1 MKKDVFKILFIV
13 IVILGFLLRVIGLN
27 KYPPAVSWDEISH
40 GYNAYSILRTGR
52 DEWGVLFPLS
62 NFRAYGDYPLV
73 LNMYFMIPTIF
84 IMGLNEIS
92 IRLPGAI
99 LGTLTIVA
107 AYFLVYGLTKSKKI
121 SLLTSFLVAFEP
133 WNWFL
138 NRFAAQ
144 TNLSIF
150 FLTASAAAFFNREK
164 NKFLLPLS
172 ALFLGLTLFSYHTTR
187 IISPLILLAA
197 IYIYRKNMG
206 LYWNKNVWTKRLTLF
221 FILLFFL
228 PLPFVLADPASRA
241 RSSEVF
247 LLNEGAVNRII
258 EKRLTS
264 TYPKLITRLLYNR
277 PVYFIIEATKNHIE
291 YYTPKFLFFK
301 GGTHYQFSLPGKGL
315 LFPVNLLFF
324 YIGIYLTIRKALN
337 KDKNYQFILLWFL
350 LAPLSGSITKEHYA
364 VMRATPM
371 IPLVQLFSA
380 IGVIS
385 FLKYIKNKWNMK
397 FVYLVVAIYTAIALL
412 NFEDYSL
419 EYFGTYTRNYSQ
431 DRQYGYRQVV
441 SNIKEKYNNYNKIIV
456 TKRYGEPH
464 EFILFFWPWEPKI
477 YRGDTNLIRFYQSNW
492 YWVDRFDKFY
502 FVNDWNIPRGE
513 WEDFILESGGR
524 VRCEKL
530 VDSCL
535 LITSPDNYPLGW
547 TKLETINFLNG
558 KSAFEILEK

>member
-107 AYFLVYGLTKSKKI
+107 AHFLVYGLTKSKKI

-187 IISPLILLAA
+187 IISPLILLAC
-197 IYIYRKNMG
+197 IFVCRGKIWDVLGHDLRIKI
-206 LYWNKNVWTKRLTLF
+206 RSI
-221 FILLFFL
+221 FILLFF
-228 PLPFVLADPASRA
+228 F
-241 RSSEVF
+241 
-247 LLNEGAVNRII
+247 
-258 EKRLTS
+258 
-264 TYPKLITRLLYNR
+264 
-277 PVYFIIEATKNHIE
+277 
-291 YYTPKFLFFK
+291 
-301 GGTHYQFSLPGKGL
+301 
-315 LFPVNLLFF
+315 
-324 YIGIYLTIRKALN
+324 
-337 KDKNYQFILLWFL
+337 
-350 LAPLSGSITKEHYA
+350 
-364 VMRATPM
+364 
-371 IPLVQLFSA
+371 
-380 IGVIS
+380 
-385 FLKYIKNKWNMK
+385 
-397 FVYLVVAIYTAIALL
+397 
-412 NFEDYSL
+412 
-419 EYFGTYTRNYSQ
+419 
-431 DRQYGYRQVV
+431 
-441 SNIKEKYNNYNKIIV
+441 
-456 TKRYGEPH
+456 
-464 EFILFFWPWEPKI
+464 
-477 YRGDTNLIRFYQSNW
+477 
-492 YWVDRFDKFY
+492 
-502 FVNDWNIPRGE
+502 
-513 WEDFILESGGR
+513 
-524 VRCEKL
+524 
-530 VDSCL
+530 
-535 LITSPDNYPLGW
+535 
-547 TKLETINFLNG
+547 
-558 KSAFEILEK
+558 

>member
-107 AYFLVYGLTKSKKI
+107 AHFLVYGLTKSKKI

-197 IYIYRKNMG
+197 IYIYRKGMG

-324 YIGIYLTIRKALN
+324 YLGIYLAIRKALN

-380 IGVIS
+380 IGVIWV
-385 FLKYIKNKWNMK
+385 LDKIKKIKRSNLPYLFIGVYLLVAFINF
-397 FVYLVVAIYTAIALL
+397 FVY
-412 NFEDYSL
+412 SK
-419 EYFGTYTRNYSQ
+419 EYFGNYTLNYSQ
-431 DRQYGYRQVV
+431 DRQYGY
-441 SNIKEKYNNYNKIIV
+441 KEALKYAKANYNNYDRIII
-456 TKRYGEPH
+456 TKKYGEPH
-464 EFILFFWPWEPKI
+464 EFVLFYWPWDPAT
-477 YRGDTNLIRFYQSNW
+477 YRNDPSLVRFHQSNW

-502 FVNDWNIPRGE
+502 FVNDWQIPKE
-513 WEDFILESGGR
+513 KAENWKLEIGTEFECFTSR
-524 VRCEKL
+524 
-530 VDSCL
+530 CL
-535 LITSPDNYPLGW
+535 LITGPDNYPKGW
-547 TKLETINFLNG
+547 NKLATINFLN
-558 KSAFEILEK
+558 